1 MNYINKAL
9 EIAVKAHSN
18 QLDKGG
24 NPYIFH
30 PIRVALNCQTEEE
43 KIVALLHDVIED
55 TDTSIEQLEAEGFSK
70 EILES
75 IISLTKKEGE
85 DYMSFIKR
93 VATNRTATNVK
104 LQDLADNMDTSRLN
118 GKKHWKYETYQQ
130 ATEYLKSTV
139 LHDKNQEPR

>member
-1 MNYINKAL
+1 MNYIKKAL

-75 IISLTKKEGE
+75 IICLTKKECE

>member
-30 PIRVALNCQTEEE
+30 PIRVALNCQTKEE

-75 IISLTKKEGE
+75 IICLTKKEGE

-139 LHDKNQEPR
+139 LHDKNQGSR

>member
-9 EIAVKAHSN
+9 EIAVKAHSG

-55 TDTSIEQLEAEGFSK
+55 TDTSIEQLEAEGFGK
-70 EILES
+70 EILEA
-75 IISLTKKEGE
+75 IAHLTKKEGE

-93 VATNRTATNVK
+93 VATNRVATNVK

-118 GKKHWKYETYQQ
+118 GKKYWKYETYQQ
-130 ATEYLKSTV
+130 ATEYLKSTI
-139 LHDKNQEPR
+139 LRDKNQEPR